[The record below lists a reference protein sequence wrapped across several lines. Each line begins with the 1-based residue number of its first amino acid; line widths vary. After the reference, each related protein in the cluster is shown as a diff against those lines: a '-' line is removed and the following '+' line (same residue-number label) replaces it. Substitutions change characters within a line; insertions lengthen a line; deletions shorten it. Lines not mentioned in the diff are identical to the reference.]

1 MYDDEGDILP
11 GSGDYFY
18 FGAAKDLP
26 GVREQFQKKRPEAPR
41 RNMLEIYKGLDY
53 EEYFGKRDDAN
64 ENLLAAEREAETIA
78 RDKELNRWIEE
89 NRELITKKLK
99 KKDFT

>member
-1 MYDDEGDILP
+1 
-11 GSGDYFY
+11 
-18 FGAAKDLP
+18 
-26 GVREQFQKKRPEAPR
+26 
-41 RNMLEIYKGLDY
+41 MLEIYKGLDY